1 MGAPLFNLEVARQQA
16 ALSMSELWF
25 AYLGLGGMAMPAEL
39 HAYVLGVAQPD
50 CHEYNVLALNE
61 RFAEHG
67 TGSPGPIPELMGVPP
82 HLAVRPNPKALL
94 LTMVH
99 RC

>member
-39 HAYVLGVAQPD
+39 HAYVLGVARPD
-50 CHEYNVLALNE
+50 RHEYNVLALALNE
-61 RFAEHG
+61 RFADM
-67 TGSPGPIPELMGVPP
+67 ELDHPVPY
-82 HLAVRPNPKALL
+82 R
-94 LTMVH
+94 
-99 RC
+99 